1 MNDLNYSTN
10 FCNIKTLI
18 QIIKKLIS
26 SKLINAENTAI
37 LSAIIWMIMEIFLR
51 VWFLKKFKIT
61 QAIRKKK
68 SWN

>member
-37 LSAIIWMIMEIFLR
+37 LNAII
-51 VWFLKKFKIT
+51 
-61 QAIRKKK
+61 
-68 SWN
+68 